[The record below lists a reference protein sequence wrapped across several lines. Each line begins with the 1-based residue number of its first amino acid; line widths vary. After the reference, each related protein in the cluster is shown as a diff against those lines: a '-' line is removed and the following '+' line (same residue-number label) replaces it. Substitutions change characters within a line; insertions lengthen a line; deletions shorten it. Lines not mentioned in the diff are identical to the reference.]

1 MRKTARNDDSVIV
14 VNRVRMDRSDFVKS
28 LTAERL
34 YENAPGMSERKEVE
48 LFTKWRPHLP
58 SWAQDITCPCPSDE
72 VMARVKAE
80 IVEKRQAREEKKKE
94 KSAPS
99 NNTKSTET
107 KEKQTV
113 KKRSTTAPKEKQ
125 TVKKRSTTAAKHKI
139 SKKSKTTK
147 KKSIQKRNKVNDR
160 KNKR

>member
-1 MRKTARNDDSVIV
+1 MKKTVRNDNSIIVIDGDC
-14 VNRVRMDRSDFVKS
+14 MERSNFVKS
-28 LTAERL
+28 LTAERR
-34 YENAPGMSERKEVE
+34 YTNAPGMSEQKEVE

-58 SWAQDITCPCPSDE
+58 IWAQDITCPRPSDE

-94 KSAPS
+94 KSARS

-107 KEKQTV
+107 QEKQTV
-113 KKRSTTAPKEKQ
+113 KKRTTTAPKEKQ

-147 KKSIQKRNKVNDR
+147 KKQSK
-160 KNKR
+160 